1 MDFKKEM
8 HMRGKGQCLSIVK
21 YKCSPHG
28 KLSVRDNY
36 SCPHWHCLSLFHPPM
51 HHLIH
56 HQCEILAEKIKEK
69 SGSKAP
75 RARFRRRECLEHRE
89 I

>member
-36 SCPHWHCLSLFHPPM
+36 LCHHWHLCLSS
-51 HHLIH
+51 
-56 HQCEILAEKIKEK
+56 E
-69 SGSKAP
+69 P
-75 RARFRRRECLEHRE
+75 RLDVKPRSYSTANSAAATAHTTADSTGGNCISHFK
-89 I
+89 